1 MVVSLTPEQE
11 KLIAKAIGTGHY
23 RDATEVLDDALHALE
38 EKQRATSL
46 PATDRDQAIQRLTGF
61 GKRHGLSLGDDL
73 TITDL
78 IDAGRR

>member
-1 MVVSLTPEQE
+1 V
-11 KLIAKAIGTGHY
+11 HH
-23 RDATEVLDDALHALE
+23 ALHAPE